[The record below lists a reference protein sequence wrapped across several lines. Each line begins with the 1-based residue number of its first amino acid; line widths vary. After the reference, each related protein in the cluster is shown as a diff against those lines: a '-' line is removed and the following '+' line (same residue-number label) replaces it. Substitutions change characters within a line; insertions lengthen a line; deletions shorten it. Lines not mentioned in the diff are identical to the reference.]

1 MSYAAPIALSTM
13 LFITMLQPCPAPVV
27 ASIGILDAAY
37 GAGLLGGGV
46 VLGSWAAGHGASSV
60 KQPAP
65 VVNPEPATGA
75 DPITA
80 YRRQDLTPFE
90 QCTSD
95 GLNTAQTAEFPAN
108 GSIIVA
114 DLPQSCM
121 TWFEHYNLH
130 PQIEELNKAHGT
142 IIVINST
149 AVEFA
154 HLPPYVISYV
164 DSTLFNK
171 TTQGT
176 VSRARRALG
185 AASA

>member
-1 MSYAAPIALSTM
+1 MSYATPIALSTM
-13 LFITMLQPCPAPVV
+13 LFITILQPCPAPVV

-37 GAGLLGGGV
+37 GAGLFGGGV
-46 VLGSWAAGHGASSV
+46 LAGSWATGHGASSV
-60 KQPAP
+60 KQPA
-65 VVNPEPATGA
+65 PATGA

-95 GLNTAQTAEFPAN
+95 GLNTVQTAEFPAN

-114 DLPQSCM
+114 DLPLSCM

-130 PQIEELNKAHGT
+130 PQIEELNEAHGT

-154 HLPPYVISYV
+154 NLPPYVVSYV

-171 TTQGT
+171 TQQGT
-176 VSRARRALG
+176 VSRARRGLV